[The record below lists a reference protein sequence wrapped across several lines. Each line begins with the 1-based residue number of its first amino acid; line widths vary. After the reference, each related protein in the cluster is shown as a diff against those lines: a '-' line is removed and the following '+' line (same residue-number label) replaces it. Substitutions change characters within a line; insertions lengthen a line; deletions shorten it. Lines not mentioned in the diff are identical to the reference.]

1 MASVCTSSLDRG
13 DEFQRCCAE
22 TMGFEWV
29 DRFDD
34 DEDENDA
41 ASNGADEDTL
51 QVTNLLDD
59 DDDDDD
65 FEDCYCRKENSM
77 EIKIKG
83 KIEPETM
90 PTTDD
95 AWTDSA
101 LRIRGDL
108 DRMSRW
114 IQSKKREYVGLDM
127 KDEEAGLI
135 QSTVMSFAA
144 TTASELETLR
154 NMITTSRAAHSNSK
168 SNSRI
173 VVSHNQ
179 ANHRAGIV
187 QILLAQLQE
196 QVTKP
201 FAALQQQRVREAVQL
216 WQNPLHC
223 KLYQDPRP
231 RRCGGGDS
239 DSDSDDKA
247 LFGGGGDDD
256 DDNDGDMGENL
267 PTEQRFLPQRSY
279 RESRRHPK
287 PSESEDSFIS
297 KYAHKPRT
305 GRPTNRPRFL
315 VGLAQQRARA
325 ASTENDHDPSA
336 IPPSHTPKHPK
347 PTSEHNPLTEV
358 PMSSFGGNVVDA
370 EQVFEDFTTRSSQA
384 GHHHANA
391 NAAANDYQHQ
401 LEEDLRTESIQLA
414 TTLMASNELDSV
426 QQMEKRMV
434 EITTLI
440 GQFSNLVQE
449 QQEQV
454 LQVHDSAKETKDNL
468 DKGQENL
475 IDAAERTKQ
484 SKHYKAWAI
493 LAMTGILAFFH
504 ILRG

>member
-1 MASVCTSSLDRG
+1 MNAAADPEYEEQSLPVVSDRLELLKRGICRVELPEGFDTNHWAEELSQIRPMNLCFEG
-13 DEFQRCCAE
+13 DGESPLYR
-22 TMGFEWV
+22 
-29 DRFDD
+29 
-34 DEDENDA
+34 NI
-41 ASNGADEDTL
+41 
-51 QVTNLLDD
+51 
-59 DDDDDD
+59 
-65 FEDCYCRKENSM
+65 M
-77 EIKIKG
+77 E
-83 KIEPETM
+83 EPEF
-90 PTTDD
+90 PF
-95 AWTDSA
+95 
-101 LRIRGDL
+101 DL
-108 DRMSRW
+108 
-114 IQSKKREYVGLDM
+114 
-127 KDEEAGLI
+127 
-135 QSTVMSFAA
+135 
-144 TTASELETLR
+144 
-154 NMITTSRAAHSNSK
+154 
-168 SNSRI
+168 
-173 VVSHNQ
+173 
-179 ANHRAGIV
+179 
-187 QILLAQLQE
+187 IL
-196 QVTKP
+196 
-201 FAALQQQRVREAVQL
+201 
-216 WQNPLHC
+216 
-223 KLYQDPRP
+223 
-231 RRCGGGDS
+231 CG
-239 DSDSDDKA
+239 
-247 LFGGGGDDD
+247 GGGGDDD